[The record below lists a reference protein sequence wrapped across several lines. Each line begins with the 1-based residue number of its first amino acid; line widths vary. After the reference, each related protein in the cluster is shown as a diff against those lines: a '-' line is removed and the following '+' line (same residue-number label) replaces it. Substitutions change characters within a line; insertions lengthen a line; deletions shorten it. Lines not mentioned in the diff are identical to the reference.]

1 MKEFEGVEGIK
12 NRESSLFSAIYH
24 NRGMQYPPFGLFPG
38 NQDRRT
44 FAPRK
49 F

>member
-1 MKEFEGVEGIK
+1 MKEVEGVEGIK
-12 NRESSLFSAIYH
+12 NRESSLFL
-24 NRGMQYPPFGLFPG
+24 QYTTIVVCNIPLSGYFQG